1 VIGRFLMD
9 LVMKVPMIEPEDF
22 EEMLNSN
29 MKVMCL
35 SWFIQVHTV
44 VCL

>member
-29 MKVMCL
+29 MKVMC
-35 SWFIQVHTV
+35 SFWFIQVHKV
-44 VCL
+44 VCF